1 MHDVRLA
8 HPGSSL
14 LGRSN
19 ELSLQGRVA
28 GVPTTVGAVPD
39 VVQAFAVDS
48 PWAPPAR
55 AAMNQPTATPAVPSL
70 RRVARAPPSP
80 RRVLVALAGV
90 VCAVA
95 VALHVSCALQHVKGN
110 AETEGKSA
118 LEIRVAEQEVWVV
131 RNAPQEGAGLLRA
144 RA

>member
-1 MHDVRLA
+1 
-8 HPGSSL
+8 
-14 LGRSN
+14 
-19 ELSLQGRVA
+19 
-28 GVPTTVGAVPD
+28 
-39 VVQAFAVDS
+39 
-48 PWAPPAR
+48 
-55 AAMNQPTATPAVPSL
+55 MNQPASTPAMPPP
-70 RRVARAPPSP
+70 RPVASTASPP
-80 RRVLVALAGV
+80 RRILVALAGV
-90 VCAVA
+90 VGAMA